1 MRFQNLVFATI
12 ASACLSTAA
21 TVIAAAAD
29 PYYKARPGGFIV
41 PYSWNG
47 IYGGLSGG
55 YGWGKTRGNFLPAG
69 FGPSLDL
76 DGGMVGGQIGYN
88 YQIGNWVIGFEID
101 YQWTEVNGSGSSAGT
116 RAEAEIRSFGT
127 ARGRLGTAWDRFLIF
142 GTGGGA
148 WGRGIAVIPGFTSD
162 AANHTGWTVGGGLEF
177 GLTPNLSAKAEYLYV
192 RFNTKDY
199 FVSQGCTV
207 TCELGAG
214 VNVVRAGL
222 NYRFDWS
229 VLP

>member
-1 MRFQNLVFATI
+1 M
-12 ASACLSTAA
+12 ASAGVSAAATAIATAA
-21 TVIAAAAD
+21 EMA
-29 PYYKARPGGFIV
+29 YKAPRGAFV
-41 PYSWNG
+41 APYSWNG

-76 DGGMVGGQIGYN
+76 EGGLVGGQIGYN
-88 YQIGNWVIGFEID
+88 YQIGNWVLGFEID
-101 YQWTEVNGSGSSAGT
+101 YQWTHIHAAATVAGT
-116 RAEAEIRSFGT
+116 VAEGEIRSFGT
-127 ARGRLGTAWDRFLIF
+127 ARGRIGAAWDRFLLF

-148 WGRGIAVIPGFTSD
+148 WGRGIAVVPGFVKD

-192 RFNTKDY
+192 RFNTQDY
-199 FVSQGCTV
+199 FISQGCTGA
-207 TCELGAG
+207 CEIGAG

>member
-1 MRFQNLVFATI
+1 MHLRAFALTFI
-12 ASACLSTAA
+12 ASACLSGAA
-21 TVIAAAAD
+21 TVSAAD
-29 PYYKARPGGFIV
+29 TFSKTRTGVYAA

-76 DGGMVGGQIGYN
+76 EGGLVGGQIGYN
-88 YQIGNWVIGFEID
+88 YQIGTWVLGFEID
-101 YQWTEVNGSGSSAGT
+101 YQWTHIHTSATVAGMV
-116 RAEAEIRSFGT
+116 AEGEIRGFGT
-127 ARGRLGTAWDRFLIF
+127 ARGRIGAAWDRFLLF

-148 WGRGIAVIPGFTSD
+148 WGRGIAVAPGFVKD

-192 RFNTKDY
+192 RFNTQDY
-199 FVSQGCTV
+199 FISQGCAGA
-207 TCELGAG
+207 CEIGAG

>member
-1 MRFQNLVFATI
+1 M
-12 ASACLSTAA
+12 
-21 TVIAAAAD
+21 IAAAAD
-29 PYYKARPGGFIV
+29 MAYKARPGAFAP

-47 IYGGLSGG
+47 IYGGASGG

-101 YQWTEVNGSGSSAGT
+101 YQWAQVRGSATFAGT
-116 RAEAEIRSFGT
+116 LAEAEIRSFGT
-127 ARGRLGTAWDRFLIF
+127 ARGRLGTAWDRLLIF

-148 WGRGIAVIPGFTSD
+148 WGRGIAVVPGFTSD
-162 AANHTGWTVGGGLEF
+162 AVNHTGWTVGGGLEY

-192 RFNTKDY
+192 RFNTQEY
-199 FVSQGCTV
+199 FTAQGCAV
-207 TCELGAG
+207 TCEVGAG

>member
-1 MRFQNLVFATI
+1 MHLRSLVSATI
-12 ASACLSTAA
+12 VSACLSSA
-21 TVIAAAAD
+21 AAAAD
-29 PYYKARPGGFIV
+29 MFYKARPGSLV
-41 PYSWNG
+41 APYSWNG
-47 IYGGLSGG
+47 IYAGASGG

-69 FGPSLDL
+69 FGSSLKL
-76 DGGMVGGQIGYN
+76 DGGMVGGQVGYN

-101 YQWTEVNGSGSSAGT
+101 YQWAQIRGSATSAGT
-116 RAEAEIRSFGT
+116 LSEAEIRSFGT
-127 ARGRLGTAWDRFLIF
+127 ARGRLGTAWDRFLVF

-148 WGRGIAVIPGFTSD
+148 WGRGLAVVPGFSSE
-162 AANHTGWTVGGGLEF
+162 AANHTGWTVGGGLEY

-192 RFNTKDY
+192 RFNTKEY
-199 FVSQGCTV
+199 FTAQGCVV
-207 TCELGAG
+207 TCEVGAG